1 LKIIIFF
8 FLQNIDF
15 LQNIEYTYRI
25 ETYFPNVLYINT
37 YYLKNFAF
45 ILEQDKEQFKIY
57 EMESLF
63 VHLANEVYKKRD
75 DRDMKLIPVYAEHL
89 FNSNYTYIFEKGF
102 ECHVSSFI
110 YDTL

>member
-1 LKIIIFF
+1 
-8 FLQNIDF
+8 
-15 LQNIEYTYRI
+15 LQNIE
-25 ETYFPNVLYINT
+25 TYFLDVPYINT

-63 VHLANEVYKKRD
+63 IHLANEVYKKRD

-102 ECHVSSFI
+102 ECNVSSFI